1 MKKFTLRLDEETK
14 KKLQVIAQHEHR
26 SVSSYIIS
34 LAEKCVRDHE
44 AVHGPI
50 PPAKDDERPPTA

>member
-26 SVSSYIIS
+26 SVNSKIIS

-44 AVHGPI
+44 SVHGPI
-50 PPAKDDERPPTA
+50 PSVKDD

>member
-1 MKKFTLRLDEETK
+1 MKKFTLRLDEETR

-26 SVSSYIIS
+26 TVNSQIIS
-34 LAEKCVRDHE
+34 LAEKCVREHE

-50 PPAKDDERPPTA
+50 PPAKDA